1 MEFQSVPSVSEGE
14 INRILMVC
22 MGNICR
28 SPTAEAVARAK
39 AQAMGLTLEL
49 DSAGTIGYHAGESPD
64 RRARAAGERR
74 GLDFSGIKAR
84 QVRARDFA
92 HFDLILAADRENLQ
106 ALHEACPQIYKH
118 KLALMLDFADTPI
131 REVPDPYYGGDS
143 GFEQVLDLLELS
155 IAGLFARIQAARP
168 RSIPPA
174 R

>member
-49 DSAGTIGYHAGESPD
+49 DSAGTIGYHAGE
-64 RRARAAGERR
+64 RR

-84 QVRARDFA
+84 QVCTRDFA

>member
-49 DSAGTIGYHAGESPD
+49 DSAGTTRWG
-64 RRARAAGERR
+64 
-74 GLDFSGIKAR
+74 
-84 QVRARDFA
+84 
-92 HFDLILAADRENLQ
+92 
-106 ALHEACPQIYKH
+106 
-118 KLALMLDFADTPI
+118 
-131 REVPDPYYGGDS
+131 
-143 GFEQVLDLLELS
+143 
-155 IAGLFARIQAARP
+155 IAGQARP
-168 RSIPPA
+168 RC